1 MSDIFK
7 VDYENNELRA
17 FVSSQ
22 ESGKFALVTK
32 GHWNRAEE
40 VSVYLTPNQAKEL
53 ASKLLD
59 FAEQEEPTDRFA
71 MGTPS
76 VDHAGENV
84 SVATEDNGWIK
95 TADRLPDNIER
106 VLVFS
111 PTFADVE
118 LAWYEDGNWY
128 YGDRVIKAEVTHWQ
142 TPPFYPKEWLNEQK
156 RIDTDENKEGEL

>member
-59 FAEQEEPTDRFA
+59 FAEQEEPTDRFINHIDCFAQSEQGDFEGFIKMKKWFLERTPKHELERFIEETIGIAEYIDTQVSSPKLEAFCKELELLKPSNTYRFA
-71 MGTPS
+71 MGTPG
-76 VDHAGENV
+76 VAHAGENK
-84 SVATEDNGWIK
+84 EDK
-95 TADRLPDNIER
+95 
-106 VLVFS
+106 
-111 PTFADVE
+111 
-118 LAWYEDGNWY
+118 
-128 YGDRVIKAEVTHWQ
+128 
-142 TPPFYPKEWLNEQK
+142 
-156 RIDTDENKEGEL
+156 